1 MSQRLVISEWF
12 ELELTP
18 EMIQEAERTS
28 GPIIIQDKL
37 LQKANTRNHNGRIYP
52 REILERE
59 VGKYSELVKKRRSL
73 GELDHP
79 DSPIVE
85 LKNVSHL
92 VTDIYMKNDEVRG
105 SLEILNTPKGQI
117 LKNIIQQGV
126 KIGISS
132 RGVGS
137 LQKESDMNIVQ
148 DDFELIAFDAVSSPS
163 TPGAFLVEGLNRD
176 SIDRFNN
183 LRNILHG
190 ILKDSYFK

>member
-1 MSQRLVISEWF
+1 MNDRMIIQEWY
-12 ELELTP
+12 ELDVDP
-18 EMIQEAERTS
+18 EMIREAKENS
-28 GPIIIQDKL
+28 GPLIIQDKL
-37 LQKANTRNHNGRIYP
+37 LQQANVKNHNGRIYP
-52 REILERE
+52 NSVLVRE
-59 VGKYSELVKKRRSL
+59 VEKYKGLVEKRRAM

-92 VTDIYMKNDEVRG
+92 ITDIYMRGDEVRG
-105 SLEILNTPKGQI
+105 TLEILNTPPGQI
-117 LKNIIQQGV
+117 LRNIIQQGV

-132 RGVGS
+132 RGVGT
-137 LQKESDMNIVQ
+137 LQRENDTNIVQ

-163 TPGAFLVEGLNRD
+163 TPGAFLVESMQFD
-176 SIDRFNN
+176 VDKHNN